1 MTTSIMY
8 TSNSS
13 LFSIWQKHQL
23 SIFKRAMARI
33 KLDIFQAGQKFAG
46 LADKLD
52 RLPSYKEFEKEYLE
66 IDIEENSTIEFHS
79 RIMYDNFV
87 TEYADFIITANYNEN
102 TKQANIKF
110 NELLLATK

>member
-23 SIFKRAMARI
+23 SIFQRLVKKI
-33 KLDIFQAGQKFAG
+33 KLDIFQAGQKFAE
-46 LADKLD
+46 LADRLG

-66 IDIEENSTIEFHS
+66 ITIEENNTIEFSS
-79 RIMYDNFV
+79 RISYDNFV

-102 TKQANIKF
+102 TKQASIEF